1 MLQKRAGQAPPYGL
15 KGAIDVV
22 ERERHR
28 RESALAEQIHF
39 ISPSASIS
47 FMSYCV
53 TTMPF
58 VARSNGVSRVSGRA
72 EITVPHG

>member
-1 MLQKRAGQAPPYGL
+1 MYVQRQ
-15 KGAIDVV
+15 
-22 ERERHR
+22 RHR
-28 RESALAEQIHF
+28 RQPALAPSQIHLDD
-39 ISPSASIS
+39 IAPSDSIA

-58 VARSNGVSRVSGRA
+58 VARSSGTRCVAAGRA